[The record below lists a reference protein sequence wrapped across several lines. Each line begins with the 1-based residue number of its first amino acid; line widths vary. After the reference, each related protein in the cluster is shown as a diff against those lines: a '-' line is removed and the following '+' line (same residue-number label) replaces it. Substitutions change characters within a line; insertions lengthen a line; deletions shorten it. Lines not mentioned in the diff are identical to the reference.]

1 MLKTGVKQKIEK
13 KNKRKHVDSVCCSS
27 TVLIIRYKVNSA
39 EQGNSHQHIHTNLG
53 LTPTLT
59 LI

>member
-1 MLKTGVKQKIEK
+1 MLIVSAVPPVI
-13 KNKRKHVDSVCCSS
+13 
-27 TVLIIRYKVNSA
+27 IIRYKVNSA
-39 EQGNSHQHIHTNLG
+39 EQGNSHQHIYANLG